1 MNIWPFKKQQKSFDQ
16 VSDPMKNDILKAL
29 YSWNVSPGVVNF
41 IEDNLDS
48 YIEQGYN
55 SNDDVFSILNRIDR
69 MSTQARLA
77 LWTVEAGKWKEVTDH
92 ELCNFIRAANPTM
105 TLTEFKQGHLIY
117 KLLLGNS
124 FWYKPTIEVGLNKG
138 KTLEVWLMPAPEVN
152 ILGGSSWMNPV
163 GGYNLITN
171 LSVTFKTSDV
181 YHSKFFNPNFG
192 KFGSLYGQ
200 SPLKAA
206 RQLIAKQNEATL
218 TELKQFTN
226 QSPPYLLFKKSSSGA
241 AGMFDELTPTQR
253 EEIQNIIDKYIK
265 RKKPAVMPSEFGKVD
280 LGASAVDLNIINS
293 TVDGRRRLCNIWQF
307 PAQLMNDEAS
317 TTDNNVKEMRKQAW
331 TDCIKPNLD
340 DFANGLTSFLI
351 SQVPEYSKKGLFF
364 AYDYSDVPEMQQD
377 MAVKVTWMKQAYWTP
392 NEIRDAT
399 GAKPFANPAMD
410 EPWVGISEQPLSEA
424 TAPIIVEP
432 PIIPNKGDY

>member
-1 MNIWPFKKQQKSFDQ
+1 MWPFKKQQKSFDQ
-16 VSDPMKNDILKAL
+16 VNDPMKNEILKAL
-29 YSWNVSPGVVNF
+29 YSWNVSPGVVNY

-48 YIEQGYN
+48 YIDQGYCG
-55 SNDDVFSILNRIDR
+55 NDDIYSILNRIDR

-77 LWTVEAGKWKEVTDH
+77 LWTVENGKWKEVTNH
-92 ELCNFIRAANPTM
+92 ELCNFTRAANPTM
-105 TLTEFKQGHLIY
+105 TLQEFKQGHLIY

-124 FWYKPTIEVGLNKG
+124 FWYKPTIELGLNKG
-138 KTLEVWLMPAPEVN
+138 KTLEIWLMPTPEVN
-152 ILGGSSWMNPV
+152 ILGGSSWMNPI

-171 LSVTFKTSDV
+171 ISVTFKPSDI

-192 KFGSLYGQ
+192 KLGSLYGQ

-206 RQLIAKQNEATL
+206 RQLISKQNEATL

-226 QSPPYLLFKKSSSGA
+226 QSPPYLLFKKGDGPFA
-241 AGMFDELTPTQR
+241 ELTVTQR
-253 EEIQNIIDKYIK
+253 QEIQDIIDKYTR
-265 RKKPAVMPSEFGKVD
+265 RKKPAVLPNEFGKVD
-280 LGASAVDLNIINS
+280 LGSSAVDLNIVNS

-351 SQVPEYSKKGLFF
+351 SQIPEYMKQGLFF

-377 MAVKVTWMKQAYWTP
+377 MAVKVGWMKQAYWTP

-399 GAKPFANPAMD
+399 GAKPFENPAMD

-424 TAPIIVEP
+424 TAPIVEP
-432 PIIPNKGDY
+432 PVIPNKGDY